1 MNDIYDVIKNAEKI
15 FNNKYTSFLDVKLQ
29 KLVRSKLG
37 KTKYQIYLPYQDSEK
52 VIYYTSDIPKV
63 SLYEIK
69 VKDIITHRDILGALF
84 SLGID
89 SSMYGDIVV
98 KDNHYYIFILDIIE
112 NYLFSHLL
120 MIKNSKVELEK
131 KAINFLDNH
140 QRQYETIELVV
151 SSVRLDSV
159 ISSIIQVK
167 RDDVA
172 SKIKEKD
179 ILVNYDIVKSSYKLK
194 NNDIISI
201 RKYGKYS
208 YKGIIKTT
216 KKNNYVIRV
225 DKYI

>member
-89 SSMYGDIVV
+89 SSMYS
-98 KDNHYYIFILDIIE
+98 
-112 NYLFSHLL
+112 YLFF
-120 MIKNSKVELEK
+120 KSKTS
-131 KAINFLDNH
+131 IIFFL
-140 QRQYETIELVV
+140 IIV
-151 SSVRLDSV
+151 SA
-159 ISSIIQVK
+159 ISSY
-167 RDDVA
+167 
-172 SKIKEKD
+172 SKK
-179 ILVNYDIVKSSYKLK
+179 
-194 NNDIISI
+194 
-201 RKYGKYS
+201 
-208 YKGIIKTT
+208 
-216 KKNNYVIRV
+216 
-225 DKYI
+225 

>member
-1 MNDIYDVIKNAEKI
+1 MNDIYDVIKNVEKI
-15 FNNKYTSFLDVKLQ
+15 LNNKHTFFLDGKLQ
-29 KLVRSKLG
+29 KLVKNKLG

-52 VIYYTSDIPKV
+52 VIYYTSGIPKV

-69 VKDIITHRDILGALF
+69 IKDIITHRDILGTLF

-89 SSMYGDIVV
+89 PSMYGDIIV

-120 MIKNSKVELEK
+120 MIKNSRVELEK
-131 KAINFLDNH
+131 KAINFLDNY
-140 QRQYETIELVV
+140 QRQYESIELIV
-151 SSVRLDSV
+151 SSERLDSI
-159 ISSIIQVK
+159 ISCILQIK
-167 RDDVA
+167 RDDAV

-179 ILVNYDIVKSSYKLK
+179 ILVNYDIVKSCYKLK

-201 RKYGKYS
+201 RRYGKYC
-208 YKGIIKTT
+208 YNGIIKTT
-216 KKNNYVIRV
+216 KKNNYVISV

>member
-179 ILVNYDIVKSSYKLK
+179 ILVNYDIVKSSNKLK